1 MAVQVSIHEFNIYK
15 KMVSDGQHGLQCLPG
30 CQQTG
35 LNGGIRAGILA
46 QLKDFRSKL
55 PLHQHF
61 TAGQGN
67 AAVFSEKDLIPQKGI
82 RGFPGGGSFAVN
94 RHSCRGTG
102 IHTNSALVA
111 GTVIHMDPVRI
122 NDPETDRLKE
132 LVEAYL
138 AEISTDLS
146 LHDFR
151 IVTGPTHTNI
161 IFDIVTPYG
170 FPMTDKEL
178 VEQLTSMIRTENPN
192 YYAVIE
198 VDKTYSG
205 I

>member
-1 MAVQVSIHEFNIYK
+1 MMAVQVSIHEFNIHK

-111 GTVIHMDPVRI
+111 GTVSHMDSVSLCQCSVRAGGNTAAAMQTNLRVVPQKRI
-122 NDPETDRLKE
+122 WGDAFRVLAPGATQGATLKKQGASEAFAVMDGEALYIKNDTCH
-132 LVEAYL
+132 
-138 AEISTDLS
+138 TLS
-146 LHDFR
+146 
-151 IVTGPTHTNI
+151 
-161 IFDIVTPYG
+161 
-170 FPMTDKEL
+170 
-178 VEQLTSMIRTENPN
+178 
-192 YYAVIE
+192 
-198 VDKTYSG
+198 
-205 I
+205 